1 MKKISRRNFIKTGL
15 AAAAVGALNLQAAQD
30 DEIKWDAEYDV
41 LVVGSGLSANVAGI
55 VAAEGGLSVAL
66 LEKMSR
72 TGGNSV
78 ISQLDFACVGSEQ
91 QEKAGIKDSIE
102 LFVKDLNKAG
112 KGFNYIEQSYRIAQN
127 SKRAYEFVKARG
139 VQYAEKLKHLGGHS
153 VARSLETVGKDVR

>member
-1 MKKISRRNFIKTGL
+1 M
-15 AAAAVGALNLQAAQD
+15 QAAQE
-30 DEIKWDAEYDV
+30 DEIKRDAEYDV

-72 TGGNSV
+72 MGGNSV
-78 ISQLDFACVGSEQ
+78 VSQLDFACVGSEQ

-112 KGFNYIEQSYRIAQN
+112 KGFNYIEQSYRIAEN
-127 SKRAYEFVKARG
+127 SKRAYEIRQSKRRAIRRKAKASGR
-139 VQYAEKLKHLGGHS
+139 
-153 VARSLETVGKDVR
+153 T

>member
-66 LEKMSR
+66 LEKM
-72 TGGNSV
+72 
-78 ISQLDFACVGSEQ
+78 
-91 QEKAGIKDSIE
+91 
-102 LFVKDLNKAG
+102 
-112 KGFNYIEQSYRIAQN
+112 
-127 SKRAYEFVKARG
+127 
-139 VQYAEKLKHLGGHS
+139 
-153 VARSLETVGKDVR
+153 

>member
-78 ISQLDFACVGSEQ
+78 ISQLDFACVGSEMCR
-91 QEKAGIKDSIE
+91 KFTIRFCKS
-102 LFVKDLNKAG
+102 
-112 KGFNYIEQSYRIAQN
+112 
-127 SKRAYEFVKARG
+127 
-139 VQYAEKLKHLGGHS
+139 
-153 VARSLETVGKDVR
+153 

>member
-15 AAAAVGALNLQAAQD
+15 VAAAVSTLNLSASQD
-30 DEIKWDAEYDV
+30 EEAVNWDQEFDI
-41 LVVGSGLSANVAGI
+41 LIVGSGLSANVAGI

-102 LFVKDLNKAG
+102 LFVKDLNRR
-112 KGFNYIEQSYRIAQN
+112 E
-127 SKRAYEFVKARG
+127 RA
-139 VQYAEKLKHLGGHS
+139 L
-153 VARSLETVGKDVR
+153 TT

>member
-1 MKKISRRNFIKTGL
+1 MRSDRKLFSCFGITSTRSAF
-15 AAAAVGALNLQAAQD
+15 AQPRL
-30 DEIKWDAEYDV
+30 K
-41 LVVGSGLSANVAGI
+41 GSEPPQFNG
-55 VAAEGGLSVAL
+55 
-66 LEKMSR
+66 
-72 TGGNSV
+72 
-78 ISQLDFACVGSEQ
+78 LDFACVGSEQ

-153 VARSLETVGKDVR
+153 VARSLETVGEGGACVQALNSHFESKGYFLF